1 MLASSSARAFAAAAR
16 CARRSRSSAS
26 SSSASSSSAS
36 SRRLSGSLGARR
48 GAGVATCAA
57 GSPRDKPRASGL
69 LSGVHPETLEAC
81 ARVVERAQAAS
92 DQWRVEVTDFL
103 DPATAEAASTCVG
116 RMADCEARAWG
127 GHERAERV
135 RLLLGRPESLDA
147 PGDER
152 SFAALTSGDANGS
165 GVVALLRV
173 AGNFLF
179 DPAEHRD
186 FLGAALG
193 TGIDRGKLGDVLV
206 QGERGAQ
213 ILCAPEMATFL
224 TTAMTSVRSVPVT
237 CSVESLDALSV
248 PPPRTDVFQTVEA
261 SMRLDAVASAGFRMS
276 RSKMSDL
283 IAQGLVRVNWREG
296 CKAKTTVES
305 GDVISLRG
313 KGRVEVGDVASTK
326 KGKFAVELT
335 RYL

>member
-1 MLASSSARAFAAAAR
+1 
-16 CARRSRSSAS
+16 
-26 SSSASSSSAS
+26 
-36 SRRLSGSLGARR
+36 
-48 GAGVATCAA
+48 
-57 GSPRDKPRASGL
+57 L

-248 PPPRTDVFQTVEA
+248 PPAEDG
-261 SMRLDAVASAGFRMS
+261 RLPDGGGVHAPGRGRERGVQDEPEQDERSDRAG
-276 RSKMSDL
+276 
-283 IAQGLVRVNWREG
+283 AGQGELEG
-296 CKAKTTVES
+296 GV
-305 GDVISLRG
+305 
-313 KGRVEVGDVASTK
+313 
-326 KGKFAVELT
+326 
-335 RYL
+335 